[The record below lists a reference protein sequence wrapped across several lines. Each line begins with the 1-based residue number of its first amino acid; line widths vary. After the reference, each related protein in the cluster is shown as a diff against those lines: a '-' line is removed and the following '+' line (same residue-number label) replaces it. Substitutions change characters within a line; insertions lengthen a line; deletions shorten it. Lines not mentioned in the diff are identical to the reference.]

1 MAQPPFLRKHLSP
14 DVLSWRIY
22 RLFQNVLH
30 QGGENSTALAAALMS
45 GFAMFSLKDPSLL
58 AFDQRREQDANNHQF
73 VYHIQKVPCDTRMRE
88 IRPSGLMRREAAA
101 LPSLSYS
108 TGYSPAVLVQS
119 RNSIQRLEHEIAVEG
134 VVSFRRPRRVC
145 RPLLDLPGPS

>member
-1 MAQPPFLRKHLSP
+1 MAQPPFLPSICRPTFCPGEFIDFS
-14 DVLSWRIY
+14 R
-22 RLFQNVLH
+22 NVLH